1 MKKEARTNHAEIN
14 TIFASSKANAVRQ
27 RLAIVTAKE
36 VIDRILSSCSIANWY
51 RLRRR
56 VAWLIRFIH
65 FLHDRTT
72 VRTGH
77 LVLEDY
83 DAAATAIVRIIQ
95 RSSYSQ
101 EIKDLKTRGEVKS
114 STNIVSLNPVVDDHG
129 ILRVKGRIAHAPVAD
144 AARNQIILP
153 RDHPVT
159 TMMVPTPMSQL
170 VTCYVSIVYPRSVRS
185 CGFPKSECSPILSL
199 EDVSPSKVK
208 C

>member
-1 MKKEARTNHAEIN
+1 MKKEAPTNHADIN
-14 TIFASSKANAVRQ
+14 TSPKANAVRQ

-36 VIDRILSSCSIANWY
+36 VIDRILNSCSNWY

-56 VAWLIRFIH
+56 VARLIRFIH
-65 FLHDRTT
+65 FLHDRKT

-114 STNIVSLNPVVDDHG
+114 STSIVSLSPVVVDHG
-129 ILRVKGRIAHAPVAD
+129 ILRVKGRIAHAPVTD

-159 TMMVPTPMSQL
+159 TDDGSHTHE
-170 VTCYVSIVYPRSVRS
+170 SIGHLLREHR
-185 CGFPKSECSPILSL
+185 I
-199 EDVSPSKVK
+199 SKVREK
-208 C
+208 LWIPQIRVLTHSFLGRCIPF

>member
-1 MKKEARTNHAEIN
+1 MKEARTNHADIN

-65 FLHDRTT
+65 FLRDRKT

-77 LVLEDY
+77 LVLEYY

-114 STNIVSLNPVVDDHG
+114 STNIVSLNPVLDDHG
-129 ILRVKGRIAHAPVAD
+129 ILRVKGCIAH
-144 AARNQIILP
+144 
-153 RDHPVT
+153 
-159 TMMVPTPMSQL
+159 PTS
-170 VTCYVSIVYPRSVRS
+170 R
-185 CGFPKSECSPILSL
+185 
-199 EDVSPSKVK
+199 
-208 C
+208 